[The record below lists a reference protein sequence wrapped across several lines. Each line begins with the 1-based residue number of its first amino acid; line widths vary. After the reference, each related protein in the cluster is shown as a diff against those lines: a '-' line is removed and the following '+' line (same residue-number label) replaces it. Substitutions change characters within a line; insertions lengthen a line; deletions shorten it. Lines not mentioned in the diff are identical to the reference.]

1 MWEYA
6 WLFVPFICFSK
17 DLLINDAR
25 IFKNIE
31 KNIKFSSKLERNVNL
46 INKNLERK
54 RVVIKKL
61 SKFFCP
67 YLYPYDT

>member
-1 MWEYA
+1 MMLEY
-6 WLFVPFICFSK
+6 L
-17 DLLINDAR
+17 R
-25 IFKNIE
+25 ILK

-67 YLYPYDT
+67 CLYPYDT